1 MPRLRIP
8 ISNLCYRAKRN
19 PVYLK
24 KNLHEV
30 KCRQSDGKG
39 IVGGHCRGTKM
50 SEIERIGV
58 SLEKEL
64 LGVFDDLIGRKG
76 YPSRSEAIRDLIRQ
90 QMSVEKLGNPKAKA
104 VAAVFLVYEHHSTK
118 LMGMLT
124 DLQHSHFLQ
133 VISSMHI
140 HLDEH
145 DCLEVI
151 VMRGP
156 VGEINRTAENII
168 SLKGVKLGRINLLAT
183 EAA

>member
-1 MPRLRIP
+1 
-8 ISNLCYRAKRN
+8 
-19 PVYLK
+19 
-24 KNLHEV
+24 
-30 KCRQSDGKG
+30 
-39 IVGGHCRGTKM
+39 M
-50 SEIERIGV
+50 SQIERIGV
-58 SLEKEL
+58 SLEKDL
-64 LGVFDDLIGRKG
+64 LAAFDALIDKRG

-90 QMSVEKLGNPKAKA
+90 QISAEKLGHPKAKA

-124 DLQHSHFLQ
+124 DLQHSHFLH

-145 DCLEVI
+145 NCLEVI

-156 VGEINRTAENII
+156 VGEINKTAESLI

-183 EAA
+183 DTP